1 MLGEPREQP
10 TSECQNHILKVERT
24 REGMSVGQV
33 PEQFGVSRRTVYKW
47 LASFQAGGEAALENR
62 SSTPLRSPL
71 RLPVE

>member
-1 MLGEPREQP
+1 MNN
-10 TSECQNHILKVERT
+10 NHKNAGTMVFIRILKAERT

-47 LASFQAGGEAALENR
+47 LASFRAGGEAALENR
-62 SSTPLRSPL
+62 SSTPLRSTR